1 MNEGFY
7 GFPTTNGLDVLSI
20 TEFDT
25 SGSYTIP
32 QKAKIIQIILV
43 GAGAGGGAGAV
54 RAAGTAASGGGGG
67 GGGSIN
73 VQELLVADFPGTS
86 VLNITIGLGGNG
98 GLGAISTTATNAG
111 AGGGNSYITIANEV
125 NNYFLMLAPGGQAA
139 AAAAAAVLP
148 GGINR
153 DHLFGNI
160 KNTPPAGS
168 ATVITG
174 TNVPTSISLS
184 PPHTLAGAAGGS
196 LNAANPGTP
205 AVGGAIVLAI
215 TPSTAPLQTSSV
227 PFAVD
232 IATSGVTI
240 AAGGTANAALAA
252 GKGADGI
259 FISKRFR
266 MLGAGCG
273 GAGGGSSTT
282 ANTNGGNGG
291 NGYRGGGGGGGGAS
305 RFSGGNGGNGGN
317 GYCCIVA
324 RG

>member
-7 GFPTTNGLDVLSI
+7 GFPTTTGLDVLSI
-20 TEFDT
+20 TEFDASST
-25 SGSYTIP
+25 YTIP

-43 GAGAGGGAGAV
+43 GGGAGGGAGAV

-73 VQELLVADFPGTS
+73 VQELLVADFPTTT
-86 VLNITIGLGGNG
+86 VLNVTIGLGGNG
-98 GLGAISTTATNAG
+98 GLGATSTTTTNTG

-125 NNYFLMLAPGGQAA
+125 NNYFLMLAPGGLPASAA
-139 AAAAAAVLP
+139 AAAALP
-148 GGINR
+148 GGVNR

-168 ATVITG
+168 ATTITAAA
-174 TNVPTSISLS
+174 VPSPVTLS

-205 AVGGAIVLAI
+205 TVGGSIILAI

-227 PFAVD
+227 PFAID
-232 IATSGVTI
+232 IAATGVTI
-240 AAGGTANAALAA
+240 AAGGTANLALVA
-252 GKGADGI
+252 GKGTDGV

-282 ANTNGGNGG
+282 ANVNGGNGG